1 MPGGGYTRTFELAGG
16 TVIVKAVAGTMD
28 LVSATPKT
36 AYVMTVTPT
45 ATDRVVV
52 NFTGLTLHVSTLDAR
67 WASGTPTSKVTE
79 LP

>member
-1 MPGGGYTRTFELAGG
+1 VRTFELIGG
-16 TVIVKAVAGTMD
+16 TVTVEAAAGAMN

-45 ATDRVVV
+45 AADRVVV
-52 NFTGLTLHVSTLDAR
+52 NFTGLTLHVSTVDAR
-67 WASGTPTSKVTE
+67 WVGNAPTATVTE